1 MFTFKS
7 FFLTV
12 TIIFCAL
19 QKSDSSASFTTKN
32 INVGVVSLRNFGDL
46 IFYGEVS
53 VGTPPQK
60 FNVVF
65 DTGSSN
71 FWVPSTRWPTKTMFR
86 HQKFNAK
93 ASKTYFPVPDRH
105 DESIE
110 YEAGAL
116 KGNLSRDNLMLGGV
130 MLEAQDF
137 FVGFNPDSHLTE
149 VKFDGILGLALPS
162 LKIAGTK
169 TVLENL
175 VEKNLISQR
184 IFSIRMKTSR
194 KRKRAGDEVQNAG
207 QITFGGLNKRHFR
220 GEHVYVPVL
229 SGTGFWKISISQ
241 IYVGAHDVDVCIPQ
255 CFAFVDSGTTDI
267 YGPKEQIKKIYKE
280 LGTDK
285 KEFACSEF
293 KKLPAM
299 ISFLIGGKRLFINR
313 NNYAYEYT
321 DTKDAKRCALRLVT
335 SDTGTDTWILG
346 MAFMQAIHTVFD
358 FQDFNRPKIG
368 FAEAVP

>member
-1 MFTFKS
+1 
-7 FFLTV
+7 

-93 ASKTYFPVPDRH
+93 ASKTYFP
-105 DESIE
+105 
-110 YEAGAL
+110 
-116 KGNLSRDNLMLGGV
+116 
-130 MLEAQDF
+130 
-137 FVGFNPDSHLTE
+137 
-149 VKFDGILGLALPS
+149 
-162 LKIAGTK
+162 IAGTK

-229 SGTGFWKISISQ
+229 SGTGFWKISMSQ
-241 IYVGAHDVDVCIPQ
+241 IYVGAHAVDVCIPQ

-267 YGPKEQIKKIYKE
+267 YGPKEQIKKIYEK
-280 LGTDK
+280 LGTEK
-285 KEFACSEF
+285 VFACSEF

>member
-1 MFTFKS
+1 MAIYLLFIIHFRFFSTFSLENPQMFTFKS

-116 KGNLSRDNLMLGGV
+116 K
-130 MLEAQDF
+130 
-137 FVGFNPDSHLTE
+137 E

-229 SGTGFWKISISQ
+229 SGTGFWKISMSQ
-241 IYVGAHDVDVCIPQ
+241 IYVGAHAVDVCIPQ

-267 YGPKEQIKKIYKE
+267 YGPKEQIKKIYEK
-280 LGTDK
+280 LGTEK
-285 KEFACSEF
+285 VFACSEF